1 MKAIEL
7 SRKELKDLRVLLNHS
22 DNKVMKRYDSIREK
36 VNIALVPD
44 VKTTELGKSYWDGS
58 GAYQKEYK
66 ELYDKLVPSSGSSE
80 TLHGELIRAISCLFY
95 DYCNNGNCNAAEAK
109 YRETE
114 WTCYACG
121 GSGEIEVDEEGN
133 VEYCENCGGS
143 GFYTEEEIEEVKIN
157 PFYGKFL
164 DLIQD
169 NLEKEFD
176 ANDVY
181 EIISAV
187 EVIIEISVGYR
198 GSNYFNNKNMAAYNK
213 LSDYV
218 IWFVLNTDDAELP
231 KNYERD

>member
-7 SRKELKDLRVLLNHS
+7 SRKELKDLSVLLNHS
-22 DNKVMKRYDSIREK
+22 DNNCYDSIREK
-36 VNIALVPD
+36 VNSVLVPD
-44 VKTTELGKSYWDGS
+44 VKTTELGKSYWDES

-80 TLHGELIRAISCLFY
+80 TLHGELIRAISRLFW

-109 YRETE
+109 YKEME
-114 WTCYACG
+114 YTCYDCG
-121 GSGEIEVDEEGN
+121 GSGV
-133 VEYCENCGGS
+133 
-143 GFYTEEEIEEVKIN
+143 YTEEEIEEVEIT

-164 DLIQD
+164 DLIQ
-169 NLEKEFD
+169 NSLEKEFD

-181 EIISAV
+181 EIVSTV
-187 EVIIEISVGYR
+187 EEIIKISVEDG
-198 GSNYFNNKNMAAYNK
+198 GVNYGKENMAAYNK

-231 KNYERD
+231 ENYERG

>member
-7 SRKELKDLRVLLNHS
+7 SRKELKDLSVLLNHS
-22 DNKVMKRYDSIREK
+22 DNNCYDSIREK

-44 VKTTELGKSYWDGS
+44 VKTTELGESYWDES

-80 TLHGELIRAISCLFY
+80 TLHGELIRAISRLFW

-109 YRETE
+109 YGETE
-114 WTCYACG
+114 HTCYDCG
-121 GSGEIEVDEEGN
+121 GSGEIEIDEEGN
-133 VEYCENCGGS
+133 VEYCESCDGS
-143 GFYTEEEIEEVKIN
+143 GVYTEEEIEEVEIN
-157 PFYGKFL
+157 SFYGKFL
-164 DLIQD
+164 DLIQN

-176 ANDVY
+176 ANEVY
-181 EIISAV
+181 EIVSTV
-187 EVIIEISVGYR
+187 EEIIKISVEDN
-198 GSNYFNNKNMAAYNK
+198 GSNYFNNENMAAYNK

-231 KNYERD
+231 ENYERG

>member
-7 SRKELKDLRVLLNHS
+7 SRKELKDLSVLLKHS
-22 DNKVMKRYDSIREK
+22 DNNCYDSIRER

-44 VKTTELGKSYWDGS
+44 VKTTELGKSYWDES

-80 TLHGELIRAISCLFY
+80 TLHGELIRAISRLFW

-109 YRETE
+109 YGETE
-114 WTCYACG
+114 YACYDCG

-133 VEYCENCGGS
+133 VEACESCGGS
-143 GFYTEEEIEEVKIN
+143 GVYTEEEIEEVEIN
-157 PFYGKFL
+157 PFYGNFL

-181 EIISAV
+181 EIISTV
-187 EVIIEISVGYR
+187 EKIIKISVEYD
-198 GSNYFNNKNMAAYNK
+198 GSNYFNDENMAAYNK

-231 KNYERD
+231 ENYERG

>member
-22 DNKVMKRYDSIREK
+22 DNNCYDSIRER

-44 VKTTELGKSYWDGS
+44 VKITELGKSYWDEN
-58 GAYQKEYK
+58 GAYQKEYNS
-66 ELYDKLVPSSGSSE
+66 LYNKLVPSSGSSE
-80 TLHGELIRAISCLFY
+80 TLHGELIRAISRLFW
-95 DYCNNGNCNAAEAK
+95 DYCNNGNGNAAEAK
-109 YRETE
+109 YKEME
-114 WTCYACG
+114 YTCYDCD
-121 GSGEIEVDEEGN
+121 GSGEIEIDDEGN
-133 VEYCENCGGS
+133 VEVCESCGGS
-143 GFYTEEEIEEVKIN
+143 GVYTEEEIEEVEIT

-164 DLIQD
+164 DLIQN

-181 EIISAV
+181 EIVSTV
-187 EVIIEISVGYR
+187 EEIIKISVEDNE
-198 GSNYFNNKNMAAYNK
+198 SNYFNNENMAAYNK

-231 KNYERD
+231 ENYERG

>member
-7 SRKELKDLRVLLNHS
+7 SRKELKDLSILLNHS
-22 DNKVMKRYDSIREK
+22 DNNCYDSIREK
-36 VNIALVPD
+36 VNSVLVPD
-44 VKTTELGKSYWDGS
+44 VKTTELGKSYWDES

-66 ELYDKLVPSSGSSE
+66 ELYDKLVPLSGSSE
-80 TLHGELIRAISCLFY
+80 TLHGELIRAISRLFW

-109 YRETE
+109 YGETE
-114 WTCYACG
+114 YTCYDCG

-133 VEYCENCGGS
+133 VEACESCGGS
-143 GFYTEEEIEEVKIN
+143 GVYTEEEIEEVEIT

-164 DLIQD
+164 DLIQ
-169 NLEKEFD
+169 NSLEKEFD

-181 EIISAV
+181 EIVSTV
-187 EVIIEISVGYR
+187 EEIIKISVEDH
-198 GSNYFNNKNMAAYNK
+198 GSNYFNNENMAAYNK

-231 KNYERD
+231 KNYERV

>member
-7 SRKELKDLRVLLNHS
+7 SRKELKDLSVLLNHS
-22 DNKVMKRYDSIREK
+22 DNNCYDSIREK
-36 VNIALVPD
+36 VNSVLVPD
-44 VKTTELGKSYWDGS
+44 VKTTELGKSYWDES

-80 TLHGELIRAISCLFY
+80 TLHGELIRAISRLFY

-109 YRETE
+109 YGETE
-114 WTCYACG
+114 YTCYDCG

-133 VEYCENCGGS
+133 VEVCESCGGS
-143 GFYTEEEIEEVKIN
+143 GVYTEEEIEEVEIT
-157 PFYGKFL
+157 PFFGKFL
-164 DLIQD
+164 DLIQN

-176 ANDVY
+176 ANEVY
-181 EIISAV
+181 EIVSAV
-187 EVIIEISVGYR
+187 EKIIKISVKEG
-198 GSNYFNNKNMAAYNK
+198 GVNYGEENMAAYNK

-231 KNYERD
+231 ENYERY